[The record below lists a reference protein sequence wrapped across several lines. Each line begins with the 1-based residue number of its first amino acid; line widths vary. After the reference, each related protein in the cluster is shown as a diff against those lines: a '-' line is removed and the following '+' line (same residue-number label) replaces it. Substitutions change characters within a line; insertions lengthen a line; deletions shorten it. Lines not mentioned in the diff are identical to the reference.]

1 MKTDNIS
8 ITIIEADEGKILT
21 NGETF
26 SKKVFLGKLD
36 TPDNWREIDEANF
49 IIRGGVWLIYRK

>member
-36 TPDNWREIDEANF
+36 TPDNWREIDEADLPED
-49 IIRGGVWLIYRK
+49 IIL